1 MPLDL
6 DIFRRYVRLRRE
18 IDDLKA
24 QRDAKVREVEN
35 LVDPLLSLLAQEGM
49 KNVNMNV
56 DGLGSVTLYP
66 HSQLRASIKA
76 TRMDGKGKIVK
87 NHAPLVDALRAAG
100 LGDIAKTSV
109 NANTLS
115 ALVRES
121 REEGG
126 TELPKEILEQ
136 IEINESDELH
146 MRAL

>member
-1 MPLDL
+1 MALDL

-18 IDDLKA
+18 IDDLKK
-24 QRDAKVREVEN
+24 QRDAKVIEVEN
-35 LVDPLLSLLAQEGM
+35 LVDPLLAKLVEEGM

-56 DGLGSVTLYP
+56 DGLGTVTLYP
-66 HSQLRASIKA
+66 HTQLRASIKD
-76 TRMDGKGKIVK
+76 TRMDEKGKLVK
-87 NHAPLVDALRAAG
+87 NHAPLVAALRAND

-126 TELPKEILEQ
+126 TPLPKEVMDL

-146 MRAL
+146 MRAS